1 MKDPVERLST
11 GRMVPA
17 EPWRLCFGTCPAMG
31 RHTEKIKKL
40 AALGALLAFFGVAS
54 LPALAQTMQIPKPSQ
69 GLAPDPISGKA
80 LYEKHCAACHGVDLK
95 GSDKGP
101 PFLHRVY
108 EPSHHG
114 DVAFQLAAKNGV
126 RAHHWK
132 FGDMKPV
139 PGVTPG
145 EVAHIT
151 AYIRAA
157 QRKAGIR

>member
-1 MKDPVERLST
+1 MNNITAKRLALRPILVFLVMAT
-11 GRMVPA
+11 LHVPA
-17 EPWRLCFGTCPAMG
+17 Q
-31 RHTEKIKKL
+31 
-40 AALGALLAFFGVAS
+40 AF
-54 LPALAQTMQIPKPSQ
+54 QIPTPSA
-69 GLAPDPISGKA
+69 GLMPSPATGKV
-80 LYEKHCAACHGVDLK
+80 LYQKNCAACHGIDLK
-95 GSDKGP
+95 GSRTGP

-114 DVAFQLAAKNGV
+114 DIAFQLAARNGV
-126 RAHHWK
+126 RAHHWQ

-139 PGVTPG
+139 PAVTTD